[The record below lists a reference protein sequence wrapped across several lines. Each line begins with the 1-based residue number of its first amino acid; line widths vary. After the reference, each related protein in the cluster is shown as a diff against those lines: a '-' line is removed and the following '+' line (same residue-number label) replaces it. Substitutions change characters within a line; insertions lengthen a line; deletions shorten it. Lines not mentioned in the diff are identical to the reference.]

1 MNNQVR
7 RFIDTTFGE
16 QNEYVVIEQE
26 KGFVLI
32 DGAESRINISNF
44 KTKNELVEK
53 YIECRNT
60 RNFFK
65 SLIDSQA
72 QEIDFLE
79 KKLQQH
85 KNKYG
90 GKLC

>member
-85 KNKYG
+85 KNKCG